1 VKEYK
6 VVCIKFIMPQTCP
19 MCGATLRPDLNY
31 CEVCGADVSIYDQV
45 LQLIM
50 NAQPFQGPI
59 FNQPVPQQ
67 PMMQQPVQQPM
78 QQGLVC
84 PNCGQLNPPNA
95 KRCMYCGAE
104 LHKHHHFW

>member
-1 VKEYK
+1 
-6 VVCIKFIMPQTCP
+6 MPQTCP

-45 LQLIM
+45 LQQIT
-50 NAQPFQGPI
+50 NAQPFQGPT

-78 QQGLVC
+78 QQGIVC
-84 PNCGQLNPPNA
+84 PEL
-95 KRCMYCGAE
+95 RSAE
-104 LHKHHHFW
+104 SARRKKMRVLWSRTP

>member
-1 VKEYK
+1 
-6 VVCIKFIMPQTCP
+6 MPQACP

-45 LQLIM
+45 LQLM
-50 NAQPFQGPI
+50 TNAQPSQGPI

-78 QQGLVC
+78 QQGIVC

-104 LHKHHHFW
+104 LHKHHHHHFW